1 MPLELLLQ
9 AAVKQGRKAAQ
20 FPCPTSLHQQQ
31 KLVSGLTHL
40 HLEDFQL
47 TELLSLRLCPK
58 LQVSGVPGPEIEGLT
73 SLLQHGTG
81 GTAADP

>member
-9 AAVKQGRKAAQ
+9 AAVKQGHKAAQ
-20 FPCPTSLHQQQ
+20 VPCPTSLQQQQ
-31 KLVSGLTHL
+31 KLVAGLSHL

-58 LQVSGVPGPEIEGLT
+58 LQVSGAPGQLGLGIDV
-73 SLLQHGTG
+73 L
-81 GTAADP
+81 AAAMEWWHRC